1 MTSAEA
7 SRAEARC
14 IFCKI
19 FRKELPGE
27 EVLRTDDALV
37 FKDINPQAPLHL
49 LVIPKRHAAHLADF
63 VASAGKDEI
72 AELFTLASQIGRQ
85 YARDGYRVV
94 VNEGRDGGQTVYHL
108 HLHVLAG
115 RHMTWPPG

>member
-1 MTSAEA
+1 VSAPEPGQA
-7 SRAEARC
+7 QARC

-19 FRKELPGE
+19 FRSELPAT
-27 EVLRTDDALV
+27 EVLRTDSALV
-37 FKDINPQAPLHL
+37 FKDINPQAPTHL

-63 VASAGKDEI
+63 VAAAANDEI
-72 AELFTLASQIGRQ
+72 GELFRLASQIGREH
-85 YARDGYRVV
+85 ARDGYRVV

-115 RHMTWPPG
+115 RRMTWPPG

>member
-1 MTSAEA
+1 VSAPEPGA
-7 SRAEARC
+7 VEARC

-19 FRKELPGE
+19 FRKELPAAE
-27 EVLRTDDALV
+27 ILRTDDALV
-37 FKDINPQAPLHL
+37 FTDINPQAPTHL
-49 LVIPKRHAAHLADF
+49 LVIPKRHATHLADF
-63 VASAGKDEI
+63 VAAAGNEEI
-72 AELFTLASQIGRQ
+72 AELFKLASRIGREH
-85 YARDGYRVV
+85 ARDGYRVV

>member
-1 MTSAEA
+1 VSAPKTGQ
-7 SRAEARC
+7 AEARC

-19 FRKELPGE
+19 FRKELPAT
-27 EVLRTDDALV
+27 EVLRTGSALV
-37 FKDINPQAPLHL
+37 FKDTNPQAPSHL

-63 VASAGKDEI
+63 VAAAGNDEI
-72 AELFTLASQIGRQ
+72 AELFSLASQVGREC
-85 YARDGYRVV
+85 AHDGYRVV

-115 RHMTWPPG
+115 RRMTWPPG